1 MNVKDI
7 KQKLMNTC
15 SYNDIDELVDMLYSY
30 KENNFGNKHEIYLM
44 LISLLVSEV
53 NKWRI
58 VVGMNTYFPRK

>member
-7 KQKLMNTC
+7 KTKLMNTC

-53 NKWRI
+53 NK
-58 VVGMNTYFPRK
+58 